1 MSRALDA
8 YCPGGLACDDEG
20 DGPDGD
26 GAVREKAVGP
36 GILDA
41 WGA

>member
-8 YCPGGLACDDEG
+8 YCPGGLACDDEA
-20 DGPDGD
+20 DGD

-41 WGA
+41 